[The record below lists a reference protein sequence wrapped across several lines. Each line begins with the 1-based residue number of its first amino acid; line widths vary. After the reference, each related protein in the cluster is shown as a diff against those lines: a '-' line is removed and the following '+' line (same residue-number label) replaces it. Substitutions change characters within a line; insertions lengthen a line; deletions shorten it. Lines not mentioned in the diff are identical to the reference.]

1 MHQVGYLPGIS
12 ARCTDNK
19 TANFTVASDKH
30 SPLNRYLPAKLYQA
44 IRKRRAASTAK

>member
-19 TANFTVASDKH
+19 T
-30 SPLNRYLPAKLYQA
+30 LNIKCRPVFIYDDADHDDHCP
-44 IRKRRAASTAK
+44 